1 MLYQIQ
7 NMFKPTPAKY
17 KAQSETILDVF
28 TETVQSLSA
37 VNADIAK
44 LSLSNAEKIAALQ
57 KDQEELLATS
67 EKNTKIIGKLES
79 FLND

>member
-17 KAQSETILDVF
+17 KAQSELILDVF
-28 TETVQSLSA
+28 TETTKSLTEI
-37 VNADIAK
+37 NTDIVALK
-44 LSLSNAEKIAALQ
+44 TENQQKID
-57 KDQEELLATS
+57 KLLADQVELTVTH
-67 EKNTKIIGKLES
+67 EKNDKIVKKLEA